1 MRTRAFLLALS
12 APIILALTAGCGK
25 DEPVVDDDGDGY
37 TTLLDCDD
45 ENFDVNPGATELVGD
60 GIDNDCDGFIDAI
73 DGDGDGW
80 LGVGPGELDCD
91 DTNAD
96 IYPEAPELCDGLDND
111 CNGSVDDGVELPL
124 YYADADLDGFG
135 DPAASVETC
144 VPIEGYIA
152 DNTDCDDTNPAVRP
166 SASELCDELDND
178 CNGEI
183 DDGALDA
190 SLYYLDNDADSFGD
204 EDQFIETCA
213 PPPGYTDVAEDCDD
227 DRADV
232 FPGALELCNNDVDD
246 DCDGVLDACFQDL
259 SNAWLR
265 LDGPTSYGSAG
276 MAWSVAGDADGD
288 GLADLWVAAP
298 YEDSAGTD
306 AGAVWLVRGPFAE
319 GDRTIGEDGIGFT
332 GNADEQLGRMLTGDV
347 DLNADGLPDVMF
359 SAPRIKSTAGANAVG
374 AVYVQFGPFVGQ
386 TSMPTGADL
395 VIYGDA
401 AWGRLGL
408 GAFVADD
415 VSGDG
420 QPDLVLGAIYRGPS
434 DRKESGTI
442 YVMNGPFTPD
452 SRDVTEADL
461 VIRGGQAYD
470 HLGDRLTL
478 GDLDAD
484 GVQDFIIGIDEHDS
498 VASDAGAIYLVYGGQ
513 SGEVDLSTDALRLDG
528 TASGDNFGRA
538 VALAGDL
545 DGVGVSEIIV
555 GAPGYDDAT
564 AGADAGAVYVL
575 SGAAVAAGADLP
587 TATLA
592 LIVGS
597 AKSGGLGGAVA
608 GGVDLDGDGLGE
620 LFLGAPNAGA
630 QGEGEAYIL
639 RGSTAGV
646 VSANDALAIFLGE
659 EIADSAGGMIDFLPD
674 LNGGAGSW
682 LGISATSTDGVAADA
697 GALYLL
703 DGLAE

>member
-1 MRTRAFLLALS
+1 MRTRTFLLAVS
-12 APIILALTAGCGK
+12 APLFLALTAGCDK
-25 DEPVVDDDGDGY
+25 DEPVIDDDGDGY

-45 ENFDVNPGATELVGD
+45 GNFDVNPGATELVGD
-60 GIDNDCDGFIDAI
+60 GIDNNCDGFIDAI

-111 CNGSVDDGVELPL
+111 CDGTVDEDVELPT

-135 DPAASVETC
+135 DAATSVETC
-144 VPIEGYIA
+144 TPPEGYIS
-152 DNTDCDDTNPAVRP
+152 DSSDCDDTNPAVRP

-190 SLYYLDNDADSFGD
+190 SPYYRDNDADSFGD
-204 EDQFIETCA
+204 ENERIDTCA
-213 PPPGYTDVAEDCDD
+213 PPPGYADVAEDCDD

-246 DCDGVLDACFQDL
+246 DCDGVLDGCFQDL
-259 SNAWLR
+259 STAWMR

-276 MAWSVAGDADGD
+276 MTWSVAGDADGD
-288 GLADLWVAAP
+288 GLQDLWVAAP
-298 YEDSAGTD
+298 YEDTAGTD

-319 GDRTIGEDGIGFT
+319 GTRTIGEDGVGFT
-332 GNADEQLGRMLTGDV
+332 GNADEQLGRMMKGDV
-347 DLNADGLPDVMF
+347 DLNSDGLPDVMI
-359 SAPRIKSTAGANAVG
+359 SAPRIKSTSGANAVG
-374 AVYVQFGPFVGQ
+374 AVYVQFGPFAGE
-386 TSMPTGADL
+386 TAMPTGADL

-420 QPDLVLGAIYRGPS
+420 EPDLVLGATYRGPT
-434 DRKESGTI
+434 DRKESGTL

-461 VIRGGQAYD
+461 VIRGGVAYD

-478 GDLDAD
+478 GDLDGD
-484 GVQDFIIGIDEHDS
+484 GIQEIIIGIDEHDS

-513 SGEVDLSTDALRLDG
+513 SGEVDLATDALRLDG
-528 TASGDNFGRA
+528 SASGDNFGRA
-538 VALAGDL
+538 LALAGDL
-545 DGVGVSEIIV
+545 DGDGVSELIV

-575 SGAAVAAGADLP
+575 SGASVAAGADLA
-587 TATLA
+587 TSTLA

-608 GGVDLDGDGLGE
+608 GGADLDGDGVNE
-620 LFLGAPNAGA
+620 LFLGASNAGA

-639 RGSTAGV
+639 RGSTRGLA
-646 VSANDALAIFLGE
+646 SANDALAIFLGE
-659 EIADSAGGMIDFLPD
+659 EISDSAGGTIDFLPD

-682 LGISATSTDGVAADA
+682 LGISATSADGVAADA

-703 DGLAE
+703 DGLTE